1 MSGPHDVPVPVPP
14 VVHTAPGDPGAH
26 RVPRRL
32 LRGAQL
38 RHCPEPHY
46 TESLQAG
53 KLFILFH
60 IIENLVL

>member
-1 MSGPHDVPVPVPP
+1 MSGPHDVPVPAPP

-26 RVPRRL
+26 CVPSRL
-32 LRGAQL
+32 LRGARL
-38 RHCPEPHY
+38 HHCPEPHHP
-46 TESLQAG
+46 ESLQAG